1 MMPEIEMDW
10 WRKLGEMR
18 GRETKNLDLNVEN
31 LDVTIEPVT
40 GTVKWLKTELADF
53 VTHTSSSANV
63 VIDSA
68 SAELTKRITK
78 QIGEIER
85 ARAEGRPLPNTLE

>member
-1 MMPEIEMDW
+1 MMPEIDMDW
-10 WRKLGEMR
+10 WRKIAEKP
-18 GRETKNLDLNVEN
+18 GRETKNVDLSVEN
-31 LDVTIEPVT
+31 LDVTIEPGKVR
-40 GTVKWLKTELADF
+40 WLKTELADF

-68 SAELTKRITK
+68 SAELTKRIAK

-85 ARAEGRPLPNTLE
+85 ARTEGRPLPDTILE

>member
-1 MMPEIEMDW
+1 MDW
-10 WRKLGEMR
+10 WRKIGEER
-18 GRETKNLDLNVEN
+18 GRETKNLDLGN
-31 LDVTIEPVT
+31 
-40 GTVKWLKTELADF
+40 VKWLKTELADF

-78 QIGEIER
+78 QISEIER
-85 ARAEGRPLPNTLE
+85 AQAEGRPLPNSLE